1 MRNYHYYNLLIV
13 LPLAFLVIFFYYPI
27 LFIIQKAF
35 YIDGNF
41 SFQAFVNLL
50 QQPWQRYVLA
60 FTVKQA
66 ILSLALTVAIG
77 LPISLIFTYY
87 EFPFKKQFKALM
99 MVPFV
104 LPGISVALGFILFYG
119 QQGFVNKILSYF
131 NTNIQILYSL
141 KAILLAHA
149 FYNVPLFVKMLN
161 DTLENFNKNLVI
173 SARTLGSGKLYSFY
187 KVVLPCIMP
196 SIINVSILIFLYCF
210 MSFGIILVL
219 GGVKYTTIEVNIYT
233 LVKHMLETEKGIAL
247 SFIQIIISLIMLNL
261 ANYFSRKH
269 QKMSDQI
276 RGAKQFCSPLLK
288 QISSIKVLSLV
299 VLLLFLVFIISP
311 LVSIFVYAFKSFV
324 PFLTKL
330 FSYDPYIGT
339 QMYQPILNS
348 VLLGL
353 LVALFALLISLLFRI
368 SLAGKPYRKFIE
380 NLILL
385 PLGISGITF
394 SLGYLFIFRPPT
406 FNSFALLVIAQTIIC
421 LPFCYTAVSTAI
433 DTVNVRIIYSA
444 NLLGANQIKAYL
456 SIVLP
461 LIYKPI
467 ITALSFSF
475 AISLGEISSASM
487 LANRFVTIP
496 ISIYRYISARQFASA
511 TNMSL
516 LLVLTAI
523 FAFTLSER
531 LKFNKQRRKIR

>member
-1 MRNYHYYNLLIV
+1 MDKALNKRYSFLYIIF
-13 LPLAFLVIFFYYPI
+13 AFLFIFFYYPI

-87 EFPFKKQFKALM
+87 EIPFKKQFKALM

-247 SFIQIIISLIMLNL
+247 SFIQI
-261 ANYFSRKH
+261 K
-269 QKMSDQI
+269 
-276 RGAKQFCSPLLK
+276 
-288 QISSIKVLSLV
+288 
-299 VLLLFLVFIISP
+299 
-311 LVSIFVYAFKSFV
+311 
-324 PFLTKL
+324 
-330 FSYDPYIGT
+330 
-339 QMYQPILNS
+339 
-348 VLLGL
+348 
-353 LVALFALLISLLFRI
+353 
-368 SLAGKPYRKFIE
+368 
-380 NLILL
+380 
-385 PLGISGITF
+385 
-394 SLGYLFIFRPPT
+394 
-406 FNSFALLVIAQTIIC
+406 
-421 LPFCYTAVSTAI
+421 
-433 DTVNVRIIYSA
+433 NV
-444 NLLGANQIKAYL
+444 
-456 SIVLP
+456 
-461 LIYKPI
+461 
-467 ITALSFSF
+467 
-475 AISLGEISSASM
+475 
-487 LANRFVTIP
+487 
-496 ISIYRYISARQFASA
+496 
-511 TNMSL
+511 
-516 LLVLTAI
+516 
-523 FAFTLSER
+523 
-531 LKFNKQRRKIR
+531 